1 MIMMSIN
8 SDMVHI
14 DQLTA
19 SFWNPHDTISSNAI
33 PPNEISNNTLR
44 YKALNKNDPLGN
56 LQNEDCEGGS
66 EASSILDLS
75 NSS

>member
-1 MIMMSIN
+1 MNID
-8 SDMVHI
+8 SDMMHI

-19 SFWNPHDTISSNAI
+19 LFWNPHDTISSNAI
-33 PPNEISNNTLR
+33 PPNEISNNALR
-44 YKALNKNDPLGN
+44 YKPLNKNNPLEN

-66 EASSILDLS
+66 EASSILNLS